1 MYLTS
6 HEGFAC
12 HVRSAAWSSSDNFTS
27 AGFTEPEA
35 VTEVDMNKAP
45 PAQGIAGA
53 IQKLQRSFE
62 RAQGDPFYA
71 VIAYRG
77 YKPVYE

>member
-1 MYLTS
+1 MS
-6 HEGFAC
+6 
-12 HVRSAAWSSSDNFTS
+12 N
-27 AGFTEPEA
+27 
-35 VTEVDMNKAP
+35 AP

-53 IQKLQRSFE
+53 IQKVQRLFE

-71 VIAYRG
+71 IIAHRG

>member
-1 MYLTS
+1 MMTL
-6 HEGFAC
+6 
-12 HVRSAAWSSSDNFTS
+12 

-35 VTEVDMNKAP
+35 VTEVDMSKVP

-53 IQKLQRSFE
+53 IQKVQKLFE

>member
-1 MYLTS
+1 M
-6 HEGFAC
+6 
-12 HVRSAAWSSSDNFTS
+12 SAAWARYQYFRRSSC
-27 AGFTEPEA
+27 AGFTQPEA
-35 VTEVDMNKAP
+35 VTEVDLSKAP
-45 PAQGIAGA
+45 PPQGIAGA
-53 IQKLQRSFE
+53 IQKVQKLFE